1 MSSRYRTLYSQ
12 PVEEKALKK
21 PFQKPV
27 GSPTKRRMVLGMERI
42 ADAKMTGITPLMVTL
57 IGRNVL

>member
-1 MSSRYRTLYSQ
+1 M
-12 PVEEKALKK
+12 KK